1 METEVVVEKSK
12 VVEGKRGEVCECGGE
27 EREEEDVK
35 RVGDQVMVT
44 KFDVFETNGQE
55 EVGEV
60 VWVLVGVCNV
70 DGDRTVRL
78 VLILGHGE
86 NDERF
91 KLCFYCR

>member
-1 METEVVVEKSK
+1 
-12 VVEGKRGEVCECGGE
+12 
-27 EREEEDVK
+27 
-35 RVGDQVMVT
+35 MVT

-86 NDERF
+86 SDERF